1 LRDQEQDEQE
11 NIRQLKL
18 RRQGLRTWVK
28 IESKG
33 GSTTK
38 AEDEPEAKGRIRQD
52 EIRGQEIGKMIPKET
67 RRG

>member
-1 LRDQEQDEQE
+1 MTE
-11 NIRQLKL
+11 NMGKNRI
-18 RRQGLRTWVK
+18 
-28 IESKG
+28 KG

-52 EIRGQEIGKMIPKET
+52 EIRGQPVGKMIPKAT